1 MIDHMISALP
11 DYDHYL
17 RLFQEDEPLKASIV
31 KVYQDL
37 MDFLRIA
44 TRIFFRKSSMYQ
56 CIIKSEHSCTAYYLT
71 FDSIQNR
78 DR

>member
-1 MIDHMISALP
+1 MIDDMIQALP

-44 TRIFFRKSSMYQ
+44 TQMFFRKSSVYNQEQIFMYSLLSD
-56 CIIKSEHSCTAYYLT
+56 I
-71 FDSIQNR
+71 
-78 DR
+78 